1 MTAERRVVAFLRAP
15 VATETQKRQETVLAR
30 IEALKE
36 SGAIDGVAVR
46 HWKRLAE
53 LKAEDSV
60 LPSLAEM
67 DAWAAARGVTLEPA
81 FDRHERRSGYTGV
94 RDEVV
99 TLPVVC
105 VTVLDGDE
113 LVGVYPHVCPGG
125 YRTVADCLDEL
136 ESEPTALGSAEG

>member
-1 MTAERRVVAFLRAP
+1 MTAERRVVVFLRSP
-15 VATETQKRQETVLAR
+15 VASETQKRQETVLAR

-36 SGAIDGVAVR
+36 SGSISDFAVR

-53 LKAEDSV
+53 LEADDSV

-67 DAWAAARGVTLEPA
+67 DAWAAARDVTLEPA
-81 FDRHERRSGYTGV
+81 FDRHERSSGYTGR

-105 VTVLDGDE
+105 VTVLDGDD
-113 LVGVYPHVCPGG
+113 LLGVYPHVCPKGC
-125 YRTVADCLDEL
+125 RTVADCLDEL
-136 ESEPTALGSAEG
+136 ESEPTALGSA